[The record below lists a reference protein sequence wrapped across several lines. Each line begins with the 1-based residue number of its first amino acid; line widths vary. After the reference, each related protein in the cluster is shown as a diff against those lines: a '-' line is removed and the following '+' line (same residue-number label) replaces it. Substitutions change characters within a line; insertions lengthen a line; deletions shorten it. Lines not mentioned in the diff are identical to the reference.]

1 MATVATIEEHI
12 VNPPGIAG
20 GEPRVAGHRIT
31 VANIAI
37 RYELMG
43 HSIDEIATGY
53 GLSLA
58 EVHAALAYYY
68 DHKAAIDNAIREADA
83 FAEALRQQMAAN
95 GHDPT
100 AAPAP

>member
-1 MATVATIEEHI
+1 VPTTVVEEHI
-12 VNPPGIAG
+12 MITTGVAG
-20 GEPRVAGHRIT
+20 GEPRIAGHRIT

-43 HSIDEIATGY
+43 DSVDEIASGY

-68 DHKAAIDNAIREADA
+68 DHKADIDKAIREGEA
-83 FAEALRQQMAAN
+83 FAEALRQGMA
-95 GHDPT
+95 GDL
-100 AAPAP
+100 PAQTPASAV